1 MTELI
6 EELLARCTFPEG
18 PVVCAVSGGADSMAL
33 LALASATNRKVTAIH
48 VDHGIR
54 AGSEKEADLVYE
66 IAKRFNAGFETRKV
80 HVERGPNLESRAR
93 LARFSVLPED
103 VLTGHTAD
111 DQAETILLALIRGS
125 AWHGLSGMRPSVRKP
140 ILNLRRS
147 ETETLCE
154 ALKIE
159 YFNDPSN
166 EDLTYRRNRIRNE
179 ALPLLNEIAER
190 DLAPLLARQADVLRA
205 GADYIHQQTT
215 EINPTDCEALIKIH
229 PVLAREVI
237 RNWIWKSR
245 NNDHPPDLATIE
257 RVLNIAR
264 LEITAT
270 DIGGGWR
277 VARTNRILRIE
288 PPEEN

>member
-1 MTELI
+1 MTNLI
-6 EELLARCTFPEG
+6 EELLAKCTFPEG

-33 LALASATNRKVTAIH
+33 LALASATKRNVKAIH

-54 AGSEKEADLVYE
+54 AGSEKEADLVHDV
-66 IAKRFNAGFETRKV
+66 AKRFNADFEARKV
-80 HVERGPNLESRAR
+80 HVESGPNLESRAR
-93 LARFSVLPED
+93 LARYSVLPED

-147 ETETLCE
+147 ETEALCE

-159 YFNDPSN
+159 FFNDPSN
-166 EDLTYRRNRIRNE
+166 QDLKFRRNRIRNE

-205 GADYIHQQTT
+205 GADYITQQTMD
-215 EINPTDCEALIKIH
+215 IDPTDCETLIKVH
-229 PVLAREVI
+229 PVLAREAI
-237 RNWIWKSR
+237 RNWIWKER
-245 NNDHPPDLATIE
+245 NGNHPPDLATIE
-257 RVLNIAR
+257 RVLNVAR
-264 LEITAT
+264 LEMTAT